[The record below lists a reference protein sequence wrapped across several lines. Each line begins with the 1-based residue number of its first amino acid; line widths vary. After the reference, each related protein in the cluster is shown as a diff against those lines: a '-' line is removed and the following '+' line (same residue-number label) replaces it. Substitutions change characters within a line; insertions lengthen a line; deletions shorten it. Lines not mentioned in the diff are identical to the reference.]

1 MIDPRQVAITRV
13 PQDGATAYA
22 GRAVRDALRETA
34 RQLGWTSGAPGESA
48 FARLVPSGARVLVK
62 PNLVLHRNHGA
73 WGIEPL
79 FTHPLLIRAVVEE
92 LLLTAASQVIV
103 GDAPLQECDF
113 DALLRASGMDQWA
126 PELAA
131 RDPRFH
137 GPRDYRRT
145 KTTFEGGLRVEREGL
160 LPVDRF
166 VLYDLQHDSLLEPIS
181 QAGEFR
187 VTQYPPAELA
197 RTHAPGRHQYLV
209 ARDIIEA
216 DVVVNLPKLK
226 THKKAGITNALKNLI
241 GINGNKEFL
250 PHHRLGGS
258 EGGGDCYPGDDPVKR
273 ALEFVYDQ
281 TNSTRSILARR
292 IFRLGTRVLQRIL
305 HAKGDAL
312 GVEGSWSG
320 NDTIWRTCLDLNRI
334 LLHGT
339 VDGTVAAERQ
349 RQVVHVVDAIVA
361 GHGDGPLRAE
371 PLPLGLL
378 LAGSNAA
385 AVDLV
390 GARLLGY
397 VPGLIPIVAHAFDRF
412 RWPLTDFAADEVRVS
427 GALGDGDAAERVRAT
442 FGDTEMHWPAGWLRR
457 GRTGPAPRPQ
467 PCADAGAPGSHP
479 DRRLIAAVTA
489 AWRATDDATK
499 APQHC
504 PLRRLLPCPTYR
516 DCSLRNDHP
525 GGRRVHGRRVGA
537 APRGHRR
544 RKVGGEGAVR
554 IAGARGPD
562 HHIVLPHHQ
571 PAEVLQRSLARTGGA
586 GEQPVLSVGDD
597 VVLEVHVGGGRLPI
611 RPRRTG

>member
-1 MIDPRQVAITRV
+1 MIDPRQVALARV
-13 PQDGATAYA
+13 SPVDGAAYDT
-22 GRAVRDALRETA
+22 RTVREAVRTLA
-34 RQLGWTSGAPGESA
+34 RQLGWSGDGSRASA
-48 FARLVPSGARVLVK
+48 FAGLIPKGARVLVK
-62 PNLVLHRNHGA
+62 PNLVLHRNHGP

-79 FTHPLLIRAVVEE
+79 FTHPVLIRTVVEE
-92 LLLTAASQVIV
+92 LLLTEASQVIV

-113 DALLRASGMDQWA
+113 AELLRASGMDQWA
-126 PELAA
+126 PELEQ
-131 RDPRFH
+131 RDSRFH

-166 VLYDLQHDSLLEPIS
+166 VRYDLRGESLLEPITGD
-181 QAGEFR
+181 GEFR

-216 DVVVNLPKLK
+216 DVVINLPKLK

-258 EGGGDCYPGDDPVKR
+258 GDGGDCYPGDDPVKR

-281 TNSTRSILARR
+281 ANSTRSIMARR
-292 IFRLGTRVLQRIL
+292 VYRLGTRALQRML
-305 HAKGDAL
+305 HAKGDQL

-334 LLHGT
+334 LLYGT
-339 VDGTVAAERQ
+339 ADGEVADDR
-349 RQVVHVVDAIVA
+349 RRTVVHLADAVTA

-397 VPGLIPIVAHAFDRF
+397 APERIPIVAHAFDRF
-412 RWPLTDFAADEVRVS
+412 RWPLTDFAREDVRVT
-427 GALGDGDAAERVRAT
+427 GALGDGPAAQHVDAD
-442 FGDTEMHWPAGWLRR
+442 FGGTEMHWPAGWR
-457 GRTGPAPRPQ
+457 
-467 PCADAGAPGSHP
+467 DAI
-479 DRRLIAAVTA
+479 DDAVTSPRDQA
-489 AWRATDDATK
+489 FTPSGADPTPTDA
-499 APQHC
+499 
-504 PLRRLLPCPTYR
+504 
-516 DCSLRNDHP
+516 
-525 GGRRVHGRRVGA
+525 
-537 APRGHRR
+537 
-544 RKVGGEGAVR
+544 
-554 IAGARGPD
+554 
-562 HHIVLPHHQ
+562 
-571 PAEVLQRSLARTGGA
+571 
-586 GEQPVLSVGDD
+586 
-597 VVLEVHVGGGRLPI
+597 
-611 RPRRTG
+611 